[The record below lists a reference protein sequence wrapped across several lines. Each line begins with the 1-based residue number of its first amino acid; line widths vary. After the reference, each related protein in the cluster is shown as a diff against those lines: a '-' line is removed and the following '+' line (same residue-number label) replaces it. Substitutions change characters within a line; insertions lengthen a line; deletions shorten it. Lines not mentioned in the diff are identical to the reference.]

1 MNLLIAGCG
10 TVGAELAE
18 KMCGKGHSVS
28 VIDNHS
34 ESFEKLGGDFSGYT
48 VTGNAID
55 LDQLR
60 KAGIESCDAV
70 AAMTSSDNVNAMLSQ
85 IAKEVFKIE
94 KVFTRI
100 YDTER
105 AQIFAQFGLHTV
117 CPTAL
122 TVDFA
127 ANALTS
133 RDTIRHVSLGGQ
145 TFKLCCRALPATAQG
160 KEISQLEHNQGEV
173 AVGLLHPNST
183 ATLAGEG
190 SCTVSAGDKL
200 LFIALG

>member
-10 TVGAELAE
+10 TVGADLAE
-18 KMCGKGHSVS
+18 AMCRKGHTVS
-28 VIDNHS
+28 IIDNHS
-34 ESFEKLGGDFSGYT
+34 ESFEKLGENFNGYT

-70 AAMTSSDNVNAMLSQ
+70 AAMTGSDNVNAMLSQ

-100 YDTER
+100 YDSER

-133 RDTIRHVSLGGQ
+133 RDTIRHISLGGQ
-145 TFKLCCRALPATAQG
+145 TFKLCCRALPESERG
-160 KEISQLEHNQGEV
+160 KDASRLCAKEGELIL
-173 AVGLLHPNST
+173 GLLHPNST
-183 ATLAGEG
+183 ATLLGAEK
-190 SCTVSAGDKL
+190 CTVSAGDKL
-200 LFIALG
+200 LFITLG